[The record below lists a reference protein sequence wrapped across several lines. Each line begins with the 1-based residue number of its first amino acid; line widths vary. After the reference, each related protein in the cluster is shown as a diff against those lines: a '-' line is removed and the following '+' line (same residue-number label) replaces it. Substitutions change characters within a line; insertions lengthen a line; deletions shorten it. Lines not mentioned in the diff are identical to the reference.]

1 MPGRGHSTTT
11 KYLWVPRKWRE
22 MGGLFKFTQ
31 HVIAPISEF
40 LFEKGKENGEKKPDW
55 FSDKYNGN
63 GILTEATAFATR

>member
-1 MPGRGHSTTT
+1 
-11 KYLWVPRKWRE
+11 